1 MEKYS
6 SLRQPSRN
14 SLESNVEETNLFLP
28 SHALSSPE
36 ADSSRLLRRIHLGIL
51 YLIIAIFSIIF
62 LYKNQRLGSRIEDP
76 SIGIFCGFV
85 HILNTNE
92 YL

>member
-6 SLRQPSRN
+6 SLHQPSRN
-14 SLESNVEETNLFLP
+14 SLESNEEETNLFLP
-28 SHALSSPE
+28 NHAPISPE

-51 YLIIAIFSIIF
+51 YLIIAIFAIII
-62 LYKNQRLGSRIEDP
+62 LYMNQQLGSRIEDP
-76 SIGIFCGFV
+76 SIGKFCKFV
-85 HILNTNE
+85 HIHSTNE